1 MSVLGVGLRDIVFS
15 CTSAG
20 VLTYEAVE
28 AAIGKVR
35 EIESALVVNPSLVVD
50 LTADKMVLTGKTP
63 YKIFVFT
70 ATITKATGTYTFVL
84 DEIAPNVELATT
96 L

>member
-1 MSVLGVGLRDIVFS
+1 MGVYGQNLRDITFA

-28 AAIGKVR
+28 VAIAKVR
-35 EIESALVVNPSLVVD
+35 EIEEKYAINPASVTD
-50 LTADKMVLTGKTP
+50 ITAAKVVLTGKTP

-70 ATITKATGTYTFVL
+70 ATIVKATGAYTFVL
-84 DEIAPNVELATT
+84 DEIAPNIEIATT
-96 L
+96 V